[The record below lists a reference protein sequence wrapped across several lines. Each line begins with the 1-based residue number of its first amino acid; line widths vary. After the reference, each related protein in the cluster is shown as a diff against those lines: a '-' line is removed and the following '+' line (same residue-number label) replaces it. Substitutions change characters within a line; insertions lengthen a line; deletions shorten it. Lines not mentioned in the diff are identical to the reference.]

1 MTADVIVVG
10 GGVVGLSSAW
20 LAAGQGLA
28 VTVLDPAPG
37 RGASWVAAGMLAP
50 VTEATFGEEALVG
63 LLVAAAERWPAFAAA
78 LADATGADVG
88 YRPCGTV
95 AVAVDADDRAVLDQM
110 LAFQQS
116 LRLPAERLLASD
128 CRRLVPALSP
138 GIRGGVHVPGD
149 HQVDNRRLLPAL
161 LAACRRAGVTVVQ
174 QRADA
179 VVVGPDG
186 AAAGVELADGTR
198 LVAGTVLVAP
208 GVDLGGLGGVP
219 DGVLPPVHPV
229 KGHVVRLR
237 GPADRPLLDRT
248 VRGLV
253 HGRPCYLVPRD
264 DGTVVVGATSEDRGF
279 DRTVQAGAVHG
290 LLDDARTLVPGI
302 DELEL
307 VEALA
312 GLRPGSPDNAPFVGR
327 TALPRLLLAAGHY
340 RNGILLAP
348 LTADAVTALLDGR
361 PVPPAL
367 APFGPD
373 RAVPG
378 RPVPV
383 PDRPAP
389 DRPVPGRPVPGR
401 PGAAR
406 VAR

>member
-1 MTADVIVVG
+1 VTTDLLVVG
-10 GGVVGLSSAW
+10 GGVIGLSAAW
-20 LAAGQGLA
+20 QAARGGMT
-28 VTVLDPAPG
+28 VTVVDPSPA

-50 VTEATFGEEALVG
+50 VTEATFGEEALVH
-63 LLVAAAERWPAFAAA
+63 LLVAGAQRWPSFAND
-78 LADATGADVG
+78 LAEATGADVG

-116 LRLPAERLLASD
+116 LGLAAERLAATD

-138 GIRGGVHVPGD
+138 GIRGGVAVPGD
-149 HQVDNRRLLPAL
+149 HQVDNRRLLPAV
-161 LAACRRAGVTVVQ
+161 LAAGRRAGVTVIG
-174 QRADA
+174 QRAAA
-179 VVVGPDG
+179 VVVDPTGS
-186 AAAGVELADGTR
+186 AAGVDLADGSR
-198 LVAGTVLVAP
+198 LAAGAVLAAP

-229 KGHVVRLR
+229 KGHVLRLR
-237 GPADRPLLDRT
+237 GSAHRPLLERT

-279 DRTVQAGAVHG
+279 DRTVMAGAVHG
-290 LLDDARTLVPGI
+290 LLDDARALVPGV

-307 VEALA
+307 VEAQA
-312 GLRPGSPDNAPFVGR
+312 GLRPGSPDNAPFVGW
-327 TALPRLLLAAGHY
+327 TAVPRLLLAAGHY

-348 LTADAVTALLDGR
+348 LTADVVVALLGGQ
-361 PVPPAL
+361 PGPPAF

-373 RAVPG
+373 RLGAG
-378 RPVPV
+378 RADASQVGAGQV
-383 PDRPAP
+383 GA
-389 DRPVPGRPVPGR
+389 GRVGR
-401 PGAAR
+401 
-406 VAR
+406 

>member
-1 MTADVIVVG
+1 MTTDLLVVG
-10 GGVVGLSSAW
+10 GGVIGLSAAW
-20 LAAGQGLA
+20 QAARGGMT
-28 VTVLDPAPG
+28 VTVVYPSPA

-50 VTEATFGEEALVG
+50 VTEATFGEEALVH
-63 LLVAAAERWPAFAAA
+63 LLVAGAQRWPSFASD
-78 LADATGADVG
+78 LAEATGADVG

-116 LRLPAERLLASD
+116 LGLAAERLAATD

-138 GIRGGVHVPGD
+138 GIRGGVAVPGD

-161 LAACRRAGVTVVQ
+161 LAAGRRAGVTVIG
-174 QRADA
+174 QRAAA
-179 VVVGPDG
+179 VVVDPTGS
-186 AAAGVELADGTR
+186 AAGVDLADGSR
-198 LVAGTVLVAP
+198 LAAGAVLAAP

-229 KGHVVRLR
+229 KGHVLRLR
-237 GPADRPLLDRT
+237 GSAHRPLLERT

-279 DRTVQAGAVHG
+279 DRTVMAGAVHG
-290 LLDDARTLVPGI
+290 LLDDARALVPGV

-307 VEALA
+307 VEAQA
-312 GLRPGSPDNAPFVGR
+312 GLRPGSPDNAPFVGW
-327 TALPRLLLAAGHY
+327 TAVPRLLLAAGHY

-348 LTADAVTALLDGR
+348 LTADVVVALLGGQ
-361 PVPPAL
+361 PGPPAF

-373 RAVPG
+373 RLGAG
-378 RPVPV
+378 RADASQVGAGQV
-383 PDRPAP
+383 GA
-389 DRPVPGRPVPGR
+389 GRVGR
-401 PGAAR
+401 
-406 VAR
+406 